1 MRADRA
7 RRDTERG
14 RRDIK
19 GSDPFRKGDRRAELL
34 AIGRRLFASHAYDE
48 LSIDELAARAGVAKG
63 LLYYYFGSKRG
74 YYVAVVEA
82 AAAELRERTATDPA
96 DPPAVRLAA
105 ALDAHLRYIEEHA
118 DGYRALITGGVG
130 TDPQVRAIV
139 DAERSRHLA
148 LVAGALIGGGEQP
161 PALRAALEGWMSFLE
176 GVSLDW
182 LARKDLERAQ
192 VRDLIVHGLAG
203 AIAAAR
209 AVDPSVSP
217 DPEAVIAGLRSPG
230 PSTPRR

>member
-1 MRADRA
+1 
-7 RRDTERG
+7 
-14 RRDIK
+14 
-19 GSDPFRKGDRRAELL
+19 
-34 AIGRRLFASHAYDE
+34 
-48 LSIDELAARAGVAKG
+48 
-63 LLYYYFGSKRG
+63 
-74 YYVAVVEA
+74 
-82 AAAELRERTATDPA
+82 
-96 DPPAVRLAA
+96 
-105 ALDAHLRYIEEHA
+105 
-118 DGYRALITGGVG
+118 
-130 TDPQVRAIV
+130 
-139 DAERSRHLA
+139 
-148 LVAGALIGGGEQP
+148 
-161 PALRAALEGWMSFLE
+161 MSFLE